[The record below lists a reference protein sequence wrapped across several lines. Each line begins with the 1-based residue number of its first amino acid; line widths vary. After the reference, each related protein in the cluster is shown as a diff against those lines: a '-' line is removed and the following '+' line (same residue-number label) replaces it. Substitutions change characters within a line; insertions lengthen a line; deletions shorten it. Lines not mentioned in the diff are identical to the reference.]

1 MLKTLFP
8 LALIL
13 APAAIPVLAPAQ
25 ARQAETEVRVSY
37 ADLDLS
43 RAGDRALLDRRLA
56 RAVEQ
61 ACPTARPGYI
71 TLAPEGL
78 RCQAA
83 TRQQIAEARQQALA
97 QRGGTIRISAVP

>member
-1 MLKTLFP
+1 MMKTALIP

-13 APAAIPVLAPAQ
+13 SPAAIPLAKAQ
-25 ARQAETEVRVSY
+25 TEASAVHVSY

-43 RAGDRALLDRRLA
+43 RAAGRAALDRRLA
-56 RAVEQ
+56 KALDQV
-61 ACPTARPGYI
+61 CPAERPGLL
-71 TLAPEGL
+71 TQAPEAL

-97 QRGGTIRISAVP
+97 SRGSVVRISANP